1 MRESGL
7 IGFFRV
13 VFETVRDGYSQGRAW
28 LVISIMILILLLPLF
43 LIAGLLLLIAHYS

>member
-13 VFETVRDGYSQGRAW
+13 VFETVVDGYSRGRAW
-28 LVISIMILILLLPLF
+28 LVISIMILILLLPAI
-43 LIAGLLLLIAHYS
+43 LIGGLLLLIASYA

>member
-13 VFETVRDGYSQGRAW
+13 VFETVRDGYSTGRAW
-28 LVISIMILILLLPLF
+28 LVISIMILIPLIPALLL
-43 LIAGLLLLIAHYS
+43 AGLLLLIAHYA